1 MLNPSPNPW
10 EQLYRRQPYGTLP
23 WRQHPTDFFEKL
35 IATGV
40 IKKGTAL
47 DLGCGTGE
55 KAVFLA
61 HHGFTVTGVDIAP
74 TAIRQAKALALKE
87 GVKVEFLVAD
97 ATNLVILKEPF
108 DFILDCT
115 TLPDIPED
123 ARRDYLHEIF
133 RLSKT
138 GSSASGRGGSQLF
151 LRVLSKRHP
160 EHGTGFFHSATTRT
174 ITYTFDHRDVEEM
187 FGASFTIRREQKTDF
202 EIDGKK
208 VYLDEYLLEKIK

>member
-1 MLNPSPNPW
+1 MPADPAASNPW
-10 EQLYRRQPYGTLP
+10 EELYRRQPYPTLP

-35 IATGV
+35 IAAGD
-40 IKKGTAL
+40 IKKGRAL

-55 KAVFLA
+55 LSVVLA
-61 HHGFTVTGVDIAP
+61 KNGFTVTGVDIAP
-74 TAIRQAKALALKE
+74 TAIRQAKALILKE
-87 GVKVEFLVAD
+87 GVKIEFLVAD

-123 ARRDYLHEIF
+123 ERRDYLHEIF

-138 GSSASGRGGSQLF
+138 GGQLF

-160 EHGTGFFHSATTRT
+160 EHTAGFFHAATTRT

-187 FGASFTIRREQKTDF
+187 FGGHFVIRREQKTDF
-202 EIDGKK
+202 ELEGEK
-208 VYLDEYLLEKIK
+208 VYLDEYLLERMS